1 MMKTVEVTR
10 IPCPRIILKG
20 KWDELVYSIITTEMT
35 IEEHHE
41 AVDIESQKIED
52 EFDKNHHNSV
62 SLRFVKKETV
72 HRDDRFGVILSLVQF
87 RVRDSY

>member
-1 MMKTVEVTR
+1 MKTVEVTK
-10 IPCPRIILKG
+10 IPFPNTILRG
-20 KWDELVYSIITTEMT
+20 DWYGIVYSILTEEMT
-35 IEEHHE
+35 MEEHHE
-41 AVDIESQKIED
+41 ATDIESENLYD